1 MANSEKSTQTDISSP
16 LARYQH
22 AVTTGELE
30 FDPVQERT
38 MKLLER
44 AYGKLLCSSSRDP
57 SLWQRLRARWG
68 GGSSPVENVR
78 GFYLWG
84 GVGRG
89 KTHLLNLF
97 YDALP
102 FPAKERVHFH
112 RFMQRIHGE
121 LKALN
126 ALEDP
131 LRIVARQLSSEF
143 RVLCLDEFHV
153 SDIADAMIL
162 SRLLSGLF
170 DNGVTLVTTSNVSP
184 SDLYRD
190 GLQRARFLPA
200 IELLEQYTQVV
211 HVDGVLDYRLRTLE
225 KSDIYLSPLKAEA
238 QAKLTALF
246 TDLMPENSR
255 SNGVVTIQHRDIAY
269 RHMADGIAWF
279 TFEDLCGGPRSTA
292 DYIEIARYFHT
303 VFLSDIPVIR
313 KAEND
318 RAIRFISLVDEFY
331 DRNVNLIISAACPP
345 AALYGEGRHLFAY
358 ERTVSRLFEMRSRDY
373 LARKHLP

>member
-1 MANSEKSTQTDISSP
+1 MTEIGISSP
-16 LARYQH
+16 LAMYQH
-22 AVTTGELE
+22 AVLTGELE
-30 FDPVQERT
+30 FDPIQERT
-38 MKLLER
+38 VGSLER
-44 AYGKLLCSSSRDP
+44 AYGELLRSSPRKL
-57 SLWQRLRARWG
+57 SLWQRWRIRWG
-68 GGSSPVENVR
+68 SGRSPIEKVR

-102 FPAKERVHFH
+102 FTDKERVHFH
-112 RFMQRIHGE
+112 RFMQRIHDE
-121 LKALN
+121 LKAVN
-126 ALEDP
+126 ELEDP
-131 LRIVARQLSSEF
+131 LRIVARQLASEF

-170 DNGVTLVTTSNVSP
+170 ENGVTLVTTSNMP
-184 SDLYRD
+184 PRDLYQD

-200 IELLEQYTQVV
+200 IELLEQNTQVV

-225 KSDIYLSPLKAEA
+225 KSDIYLSPLNVEA

-255 SNGVVTIQHRDIAY
+255 SNGVVEIQHRPIAY
-269 RHMADGIAWF
+269 KYMADGIVWF
-279 TFEDLCGGPRSTA
+279 TFADLCDGPRGTA

-303 VFLSDIPVIR
+303 VFLSDIPVIQ

-331 DRNVNLIISAACPP
+331 DRNVNLIISAACSPT
-345 AALYGEGRHLFAY
+345 ALYTQGRHLFAY